1 MYSSYINKTYLV
13 KTKFASNSLLE
24 AGDTIIIVEIIPYIG
39 KIRGLD
45 LEIYNITKNI
55 KQTITFISFFGTEPE
70 SKDFNKFDIRINKY
84 FEELK

>member
-1 MYSSYINKTYLV
+1 MLKARYQPASS
-13 KTKFASNSLLE
+13 LE
-24 AGDTIIIVEIIPYIG
+24 AGDTIIIVDVIPYLG
-39 KIRGLD
+39 KVRGLD

-55 KQTITFISFFGTEPE
+55 KQIITFISFFGTEPE